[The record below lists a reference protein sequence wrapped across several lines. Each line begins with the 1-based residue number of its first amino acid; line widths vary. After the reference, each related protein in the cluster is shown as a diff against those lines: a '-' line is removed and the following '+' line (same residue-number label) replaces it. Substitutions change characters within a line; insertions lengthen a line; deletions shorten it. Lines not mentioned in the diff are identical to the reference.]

1 LKESELR
8 ETFFFHLK
16 KNDSEIVLAFAF
28 KFIGKEKVY
37 NLLIKSPGES
47 TMHQGAWVA
56 SQRQAYH
63 QLAVYLWA
71 NFLQGSIVFIQ
82 EMEDGANSPEL
93 LLDLTFWAEF

>member
-1 LKESELR
+1 
-8 ETFFFHLK
+8 
-16 KNDSEIVLAFAF
+16 
-28 KFIGKEKVY
+28 
-37 NLLIKSPGES
+37 
-47 TMHQGAWVA
+47 MHQGAWVA